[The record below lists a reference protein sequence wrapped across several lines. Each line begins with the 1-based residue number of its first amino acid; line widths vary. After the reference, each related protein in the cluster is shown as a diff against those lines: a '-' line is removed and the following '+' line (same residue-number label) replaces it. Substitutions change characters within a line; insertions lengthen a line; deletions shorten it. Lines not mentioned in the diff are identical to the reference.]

1 MERDVILS
9 RLLDKY
15 EKSKHLVEP
24 GVLKRRVML
33 RIEKKELP
41 EYQYQEA
48 TVRDGF
54 NQAAQELEREGLIF
68 TEWLSGRPVLS
79 AVILNLECV
88 AQCYQAAERVHPG
101 KRAEIV
107 SCMVKDALA
116 HVTVPWIIGWRDD
129 ICTKA
134 ESTYAVPSYCR
145 RDTLLL
151 SKLLMALAQYDS
163 LHGEPVTMR
172 AFSSKCYHN
181 SKTFE
186 REVRETFLR
195 IAEKYHTEL
204 AEVCEHEELGV
215 RDKLAYLGIYAR
227 PELYEISGNCV
238 VVTKAGIV
246 DIAAASPYGIALPST
261 VVDLITEIDLKS
273 IRKII
278 FIENKTNYD
287 EYLISELEPDTL
299 AVYHG
304 GFLSP
309 QKRKLFSKIQSAIPG
324 DAQALF
330 WADIDLGGFQ
340 MFSRLRDIIP
350 NLQPIRMA
358 GEDVI
363 AHSRNGLKRSGKY
376 LRRLEQA
383 LSEKEYP
390 MFEDAICEILK
401 RGVTIEQETFL
412 T

>member
-1 MERDVILS
+1 MKRDVILS

-15 EKSKHLVEP
+15 EKSKHLSEP
-24 GVLKRRVML
+24 GVSKRRVML
-33 RIEKKELP
+33 RIEKNELP

-54 NQAAQELEREGLIF
+54 NQAVRELEREGLIF
-68 TEWLSGRPVLS
+68 TQWLSGRPVLS
-79 AVILNLECV
+79 AVVLNLECV
-88 AQCYQAAERVHPG
+88 AQCYQAAGRVHPG
-101 KRAEIV
+101 EQAEIV
-107 SCMVKDALA
+107 SRMVQDALA
-116 HVTVPWIIGWRDD
+116 HATVSWIIGWRDD
-129 ICTKA
+129 ICTNA

-151 SKLLMALAQYDS
+151 SKLLMALVQYDS

-195 IAEKYHTEL
+195 IAERYYTEL

-227 PELYEISGNCV
+227 PEHYEISGNCV
-238 VVTKAGIV
+238 VITKTGMV
-246 DIAAASPYGIALPST
+246 NIAAAYPYGIALPST
-261 VVDLITEIDLKS
+261 TADLITEINLRS

-287 EYLISELEPDTL
+287 EYLISELAPDTL

-309 QKRKLFSKIQSAIPG
+309 QKRKLFSKIQSAIPS
-324 DAQALF
+324 DAQAFF

-340 MFSRLRDIIP
+340 MFSRLREIIP
-350 NLQPIRMA
+350 DLQPIRMT
-358 GEDVI
+358 GEDVV
-363 AHSRNGLKRSGKY
+363 AHSHNGLKRSEEY
-376 LRRLEQA
+376 LRRLDQV
-383 LSEKEYP
+383 LSEKKYP
-390 MFEDAICEILK
+390 MFEDAIREILNY
-401 RGVTIEQETFL
+401 GITIEQETFL